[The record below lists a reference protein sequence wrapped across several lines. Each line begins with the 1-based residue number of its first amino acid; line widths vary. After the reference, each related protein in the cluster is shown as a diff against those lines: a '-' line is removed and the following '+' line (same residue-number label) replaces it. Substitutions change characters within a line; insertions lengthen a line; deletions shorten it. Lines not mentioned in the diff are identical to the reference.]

1 MLLRELRAR
10 PTTTEGECTYI
21 GVDTHVL
28 AGAESKANNDRG
40 RVSYIG
46 VDTHVLAGT
55 ESKAN
60 NDRGR
65 VYLHRGGHT
74 CSCGS

>member
-1 MLLRELRAR
+1 MFLRELRAR
-10 PTTTEGECTYI
+10 PTMTEGEYTYI

-40 RVSYIG
+40 RV
-46 VDTHVLAGT
+46 
-55 ESKAN
+55 
-60 NDRGR
+60 
-65 VYLHRGGHT
+65 YLHRGGHT